1 MAISVVFN
9 VTPGVTDITPDVTN
23 IFPSVKAVSAHQ
35 SQPVHTCVPTPI
47 RGICGSRT
55 SAPPPP
61 KMTIYDRVVISL
73 SFITS
78 SWGMHLSQ
86 H

>member
-47 RGICGSRT
+47 RAYVAPG
-55 SAPPPP
+55 PPPP
-61 KMTIYDRVVISL
+61 LPPK
-73 SFITS
+73 
-78 SWGMHLSQ
+78 
-86 H
+86 